1 MQSEQL
7 NLKLQKPL
15 FQEID
20 IISKILHLPK
30 NEWARNVLAHEA
42 KKELG
47 EHKKFVVQEYV
58 KGTITRLELV
68 GVLGEKE
75 VKNIDRI
82 IIIGKKSFEDAQWLA
97 NAMK

>member
-20 IISKILHLPK
+20 IISKVLHLPK

-47 EHKKFVVQEYV
+47 EQQKFLVQEYA
-58 KGTITRLELV
+58 KGTITRSELV
-68 GVLGEKE
+68 SVLGEKE
-75 VKNIDRI
+75 VKSIDRI
-82 IIIGKKSFEDAQWLA
+82 ITVGKKSFEDAKWLA
-97 NAMK
+97 KAMK

>member
-1 MQSEQL
+1 MQTEQL

-20 IISKILHLPK
+20 IISKVLHIPK

-42 KKELG
+42 KKELE
-47 EHKKFVVQEYV
+47 EHRKFLVQEYL
-58 KGTITRLELV
+58 KGTITRLELI

-82 IIIGKKSFEDAQWLA
+82 MLTGKKSFEDAKWLA